1 MILVTLTLRIGP
13 TYSARAIT
21 LVTEQSP
28 QALFVTFISKDFNCI
43 TLAFKYADLL
53 FPHSMK
59 EKSTY

>member
-1 MILVTLTLRIGP
+1 MQRIEP
-13 TYSARAIT
+13 TYSAKAIT

-28 QALFVTFISKDFNCI
+28 QALFVTFISKDFKCV

-53 FPHSMK
+53 FAHSMK

>member
-1 MILVTLTLRIGP
+1 MPRIEP

-21 LVTEQSP
+21 LVIEQSP
-28 QALFVTFISKDFNCI
+28 QALFVTFISKDFNCV

-59 EKSTY
+59 AKITY